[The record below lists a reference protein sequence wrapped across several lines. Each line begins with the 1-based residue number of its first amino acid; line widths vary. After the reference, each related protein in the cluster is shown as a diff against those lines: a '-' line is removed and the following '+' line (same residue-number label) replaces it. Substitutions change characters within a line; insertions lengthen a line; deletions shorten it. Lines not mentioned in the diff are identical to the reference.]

1 LILPVEGASASSTPS
16 ITGPVTVNELTN
28 NSFTADQHTA
38 VELCLDLTQRIA
50 SVTGEAGTGKT
61 MVLSEVTYVLEQRG
75 ISYSLCA
82 PTGRAAARIREVT
95 KRRAQ
100 TCHRLLGFGAPD
112 PNDPDDLNI
121 PLRDRLNPI
130 PTAVVLVDESSM
142 LSEDLY
148 RALVDALRKNAA
160 IRFFGDIRQLPPVNS
175 DDPPFRRLLERFP
188 KVILTKN
195 FRSGDGI
202 VKAASQINRG
212 SVPTSNDKVKVL
224 TISKQQGLSVL
235 DKFID
240 DDLFDQKKA
249 QIITPTRVG
258 KLGSAVINNYVQS
271 KINPTGPVMA
281 LEYRDDNDEI
291 TSSIRI
297 KRGDKILWTKN
308 DYNLNLFNGM
318 IGNVIDFDP
327 LEGAIACE
335 FEGRDI
341 IIPSH
346 LEKFDDYARELF
358 AYDPRKFIDLAYAIT
373 THKSQ
378 GSEFDRV
385 IVMLYWSSIGSRQ
398 NLYTA
403 ITRGRKHVTIIAQQG
418 GFKAFL
424 KNDPALEPRD
434 KK

>member
-1 LILPVEGASASSTPS
+1 M
-16 ITGPVTVNELTN
+16 NELTN
-28 NSFTADQHTA
+28 SSFTADQHTA
-38 VELCLDLTQRIA
+38 VEMCLDLTQRIV

-61 MVLSEVTYVLEQRG
+61 LVLSEITYVLEQRG
-75 ISYSLCA
+75 IVYALCA

-100 TCHRLLGFGAPD
+100 TCHRLLGFGSPD
-112 PNDPDDLNI
+112 PSDPDDFTI
-121 PLRDRLNPI
+121 PTRDRINPI
-130 PTAVVLVDESSM
+130 PASVVLVDESSM

-160 IRFFGDIRQLPPVNS
+160 IRFFGDIRQLPPVNA
-175 DDPPFRRLLERFP
+175 DDPPFRRLLEKFP

-202 VKAASQINRG
+202 VKAAQQINRG
-212 SVPTSNDKVKVL
+212 SIPTSNDKVKIL
-224 TISKQQGLSVL
+224 TISKQQGLSIL
-235 DKFID
+235 DKFLD

-249 QIITPTRVG
+249 QIITPTKIG
-258 KLGSAVINNYVQS
+258 KLGSEIINNYIQA
-271 KINPTGPVMA
+271 KLNPTGPVMD
-281 LEYRDDNDEI
+281 LHFKDENEKT
-291 TSSIRI
+291 TSHIRV

-308 DYNLNLFNGM
+308 DYNLNLMNGM
-318 IGNVIDFDP
+318 IGNIVDFDP
-327 LEGAIACE
+327 LEGAIAAE
-335 FEGRDI
+335 FEGRPI

-346 LEKFDDYARELF
+346 LEKFDDFNREIF

-385 IVMLYWSSIGSRQ
+385 IIMLYWSSIGSRQ

-403 ITRGRKHVTIIAQQG
+403 LTRGRKHVTIIAQQG

-424 KNDPALEPRD
+424 KNDPSLEPRE